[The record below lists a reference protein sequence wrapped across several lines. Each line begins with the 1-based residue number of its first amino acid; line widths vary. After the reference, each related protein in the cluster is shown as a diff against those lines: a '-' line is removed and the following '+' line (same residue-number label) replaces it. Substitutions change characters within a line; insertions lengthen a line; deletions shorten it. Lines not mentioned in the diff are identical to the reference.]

1 MRCPYPV
8 LTTER
13 TITEIPRLSPH
24 GRWCRARIL
33 LPAVLFAAVI
43 LCTPILASR
52 YLAAAHA
59 IADQTRRN
67 ERLAAIASERATLIY
82 RNVKAALAM
91 LAAQDG
97 EPCSAGRLALL
108 RQVALDSDFVDEV
121 KVVRDGYSAC
131 SSWGMAKRPSL
142 LAAPGR
148 PNADGIDVFAYRG
161 PGLPEEGG
169 WRVAFMKGQTV
180 ILVHPARYTDPFVN
194 ADLRLAIIGNDGTP
208 LAALNAAAS
217 WPASL
222 ESPPGTRRVDGQLVT
237 VLQDPY
243 WKVVVARRQARLD
256 KHAKQLSRRYLPA
269 GYLLAGLCLVPV
281 ACVVRKRLSPER
293 ELAAGI
299 RRREFK
305 LQYQPVMDLRTRR
318 CIGAEALVRWQR
330 QDGTLLGPADF
341 IGLVEASGQAQA
353 LTRLVIDEALSDMAA
368 LLRSAPSVH
377 IAINLSP
384 DDLASGL
391 AIDYLH
397 KAMAGLGLRN
407 SQFWL
412 EVTERSFID
421 LDRATATLEAAQSA
435 GHRIA
440 LDDFGTGY
448 SSLRYLRTL
457 PLDVLKIDKS
467 FVDPL
472 DVAGVEARIT
482 AHIVR
487 LALDLGLTLIAEGV
501 ERSGQEERL
510 RYLGVHAGQGWLY
523 ARPMS
528 ARDFVAF
535 YLAHADKDGLE

>member
-1 MRCPYPV
+1 
-8 LTTER
+8 
-13 TITEIPRLSPH
+13 
-24 GRWCRARIL
+24 
-33 LPAVLFAAVI
+33 
-43 LCTPILASR
+43 
-52 YLAAAHA
+52 
-59 IADQTRRN
+59 
-67 ERLAAIASERATLIY
+67 
-82 RNVKAALAM
+82 
-91 LAAQDG
+91 
-97 EPCSAGRLALL
+97 
-108 RQVALDSDFVDEV
+108 
-121 KVVRDGYSAC
+121 
-131 SSWGMAKRPSL
+131 
-142 LAAPGR
+142 
-148 PNADGIDVFAYRG
+148 
-161 PGLPEEGG
+161 
-169 WRVAFMKGQTV
+169 
-180 ILVHPARYTDPFVN
+180 
-194 ADLRLAIIGNDGTP
+194 
-208 LAALNAAAS
+208 
-217 WPASL
+217 
-222 ESPPGTRRVDGQLVT
+222 
-237 VLQDPY
+237 
-243 WKVVVARRQARLD
+243 
-256 KHAKQLSRRYLPA
+256 
-269 GYLLAGLCLVPV
+269 
-281 ACVVRKRLSPER
+281 
-293 ELAAGI
+293 
-299 RRREFK
+299 
-305 LQYQPVMDLRTRR
+305 
-318 CIGAEALVRWQR
+318 
-330 QDGTLLGPADF
+330 
-341 IGLVEASGQAQA
+341 
-353 LTRLVIDEALSDMAA
+353 MAA

-482 AHIVR
+482 GHIVR